1 MSDIDHNIHTDAI
14 IVDADKH
21 FVINTVNRAITPDP
35 DNKKLT
41 LMQYDNKSERYS
53 FDIDRIIDGHDL
65 INCDRVQVH
74 FINIGSNKQKHPGL
88 YLVDDVHVN
97 DKDENKITFTWL
109 ISQDATQL
117 SGILSFLISFEC
129 TDGDTIL
136 YRWSSSIYNSIQ
148 ITAGMD
154 NDNTIVELYAD
165 ELLAWEH
172 QMATEVIPELVDL
185 CYVDRNFATSEEVAE
200 IFSMNDNIPNA
211 DITIIP
217 TDYIKDATV
226 DNNILTIT
234 KSDDSTITFSGGASM
249 TVDNELSE
257 TSENPVQ
264 NKVVYEALANI
275 KTGGTSII
283 VDETPTE
290 NSSNPVAS
298 GGVKTYVD
306 NAIQSAITSAL
317 GGDY

>member
-1 MSDIDHNIHTDAI
+1 MSDIDHNKHADAI

-65 INCDRVQVH
+65 MDCDRVQIH

-97 DKDENKITFTWL
+97 DKDEDKITFTWL

-129 TDGDTIL
+129 TDGDAVL
-136 YRWSSSIYNSIQ
+136 YRWSSSIYSSIQ

-165 ELLAWEH
+165 ELLAWEQH
-172 QMATEVIPELVDL
+172 MSTEVIPELVDL
-185 CYVDRNFATSEEVAE
+185 CYVEKNFATSEEVAE
-200 IFSMNDNIPNA
+200 IFNMTDNIPNI
-211 DITIIP
+211 DLPLIP
-217 TDYIKDATV
+217 TDYVKDATV
-226 DNNILTIT
+226 QNDILTIT
-234 KSDDSTITFSGGASM
+234 KSNGDTVTFAGGSGTGTAAS
-249 TVDNELSE
+249 V
-257 TSENPVQ
+257 
-264 NKVVYEALANI
+264 NI
-275 KTGGTSII
+275 
-283 VDETPTE
+283 VWWEE
-290 NSSNPVAS
+290 
-298 GGVKTYVD
+298 
-306 NAIQSAITSAL
+306 
-317 GGDY
+317 